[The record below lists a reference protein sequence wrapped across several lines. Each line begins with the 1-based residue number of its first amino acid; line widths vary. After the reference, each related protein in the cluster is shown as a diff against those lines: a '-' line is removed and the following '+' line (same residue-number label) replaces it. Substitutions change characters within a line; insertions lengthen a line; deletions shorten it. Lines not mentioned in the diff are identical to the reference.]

1 MLNAGGKKYR
11 IYFLEILL
19 DEDPYMLCSLS
30 HSRIWKK
37 VLISF
42 LVGPKLVFLSFSSG
56 HVDGSAGIPTKR
68 YDAASQWQWC
78 HSEASTGSSTLDQ
91 ILVSR
96 LELSRWIYFPP
107 KKVLETVSQFF
118 PLAMLTTDA
127 DAVLPLVLHDC
138 ERRSFWTLPLHLNI
152 SSSIGVQ
159 NCGCEVRMRR
169 VHKKELKILNPN
181 HVEPYPV
188 L

>member
-1 MLNAGGKKYR
+1 MLNAEGKKYR

-19 DEDPYMLCSLS
+19 DEDPYMSCLLS
-30 HSRIWKK
+30 HRVMVVGFAKK
-37 VLISF
+37 GSHFILGRPKAGLPEFF
-42 LVGPKLVFLSFSSG
+42 LRPCWWERWHSQNFRSNFGFM
-56 HVDGSAGIPTKR
+56 AGIEPVIFI
-68 YDAASQWQWC
+68 
-78 HSEASTGSSTLDQ
+78 STQ
-91 ILVSR
+91 
-96 LELSRWIYFPP
+96 
-107 KKVLETVSQFF
+107 KKSGGNCVAIF

-169 VHKKELKILNPN
+169 VHKKELKILSLN

>member
-96 LELSRWIYFPP
+96 LELSRWIYFHQKSVGNCVAIFPSGNVNHRCWCSVATGASWLRTPFVLDPSFAP
-107 KKVLETVSQFF
+107 KYFQLDRG
-118 PLAMLTTDA
+118 A
-127 DAVLPLVLHDC
+127 
-138 ERRSFWTLPLHLNI
+138 
-152 SSSIGVQ
+152 
-159 NCGCEVRMRR
+159 
-169 VHKKELKILNPN
+169 ELRLWS
-181 HVEPYPV
+181 
-188 L
+188 